1 MKRIDSKTQ
10 QRLYVLFIPLAIV
23 SIIEIVYLWFDKN
36 ILKILFG
43 LDIDILEWTPTLLL
57 FSAMIIFI
65 GYSIAA
71 IKQKCW
77 AELAIAG
84 VILLVMLCNMSN
96 FFVNLL

>member
-1 MKRIDSKTQ
+1 MKRIDEKTQ
-10 QRLYVLFIPLAIV
+10 QKLYVLFIPLFIV
-23 SIIEIVYLWFDKN
+23 VLIEIAYLWFDKN
-36 ILKILFG
+36 LLTILFG